1 MTQRKG
7 TTRSGQSTTTARR
20 RGPNPANTLSLLKSF
35 IQDGKYA
42 PGMVLP
48 TERALA
54 EKLGVGRPAIRE
66 SIKALTILDVLE
78 SRRGDGTYLKSLD
91 GLRRGWPGTVDLQPK
106 DFSVLDLLEVRKMI
120 EPKAAKLAASRA
132 TEVQLRSI
140 EDECIRAQEARDWSR
155 ASEHD
160 MLLHTAIIE
169 AAGNPVLTELN
180 SALTRLLHRS
190 RQISAAR
197 APDREQMNRSH
208 MLVVDAILKG
218 DGEEAEKAMLDHL
231 HRVGLDLI
239 SNRKR

>member
-1 MTQRKG
+1 MQKKQAN
-7 TTRSGQSTTTARR
+7 RSDQLVVNEKR
-20 RGPNPANTLSLLKSF
+20 RGAGPANTLSLLKSL
-35 IQDGKYA
+35 IENGNYA

-91 GLRRGWPGTVDLQPK
+91 GLRSGWPTKVELGTR
-106 DFSVLDLLEVRKMI
+106 DFSMLDLLEVRKMF

-132 TEVQLRSI
+132 TETHLKRIESQRIKVQKS
-140 EDECIRAQEARDWSR
+140 RDWD
-155 ASEHD
+155 AVAEHD
-160 MLLHTAIIE
+160 LLLHTAIIE
-169 AAGNPVLTELN
+169 AAGNPILSELN

-190 RQISAAR
+190 RQITGAR
-197 APDREQMNRSH
+197 APDRSR
-208 MLVVDAILKG
+208 MLDAHNAIVEAILKG
-218 DGEEAEKAMLDHL
+218 DGDEAEQAMLEHL

-239 SNRKR
+239 SDRKR

>member
-1 MTQRKG
+1 MTQKKE
-7 TTRSGQSTTTARR
+7 TKRSDQFAAAARR
-20 RGPNPANTLSLLKSF
+20 RFNPANTLSLLKSF
-35 IQDGKYA
+35 IEKGKYA

-91 GLRRGWPGTVDLQPK
+91 GLRSGWPATVDLRSK

-120 EPKAAKLAASRA
+120 EPKAAKLAAARA
-132 TEVQLRSI
+132 TEPQLRRI
-140 EDECIRAQEARDWSR
+140 EEECIHIQEAHDWSR

-160 MLLHTAIIE
+160 LLLHTAIIE

-180 SALTRLLHRS
+180 SALTRLLHHS
-190 RQISAAR
+190 RKISAAR
-197 APDREQMNRSH
+197 APDREQMNHSH
-208 MLVVDAILKG
+208 TRVVDAILKG
-218 DGEEAEKAMLDHL
+218 DGEEAEEAMLDHL